1 VRRRLVLVVLATTSL
16 VVVAFAIPLGVL
28 VRSVARDRAIADA
41 ERDVASL
48 TPTLARPGV
57 TSADVDEAIEIA
69 RTRADGRITVWLADD
84 PAEGADAAGARDDT
98 ALAYARQG
106 HAFTV
111 HRDGSLVLYQ
121 PVVTGTGTVTAVV
134 RATIP
139 GRLLDDGVR
148 TAWLALAGVA
158 LALIAAAG
166 FIADRLA
173 RSVTRDATELS
184 GTARA
189 LAAGDGEAR
198 ADPGPTP
205 ELADAARALN
215 LLADRID
222 ELRASER
229 ERVADLSHRLRTPL
243 TALRLDA
250 ESAGDPALVAD
261 VERLESAI
269 SELIHSARRPL
280 HDGVVAPT
288 ADLAAVARERAEF
301 WSALAEDDGR
311 PWTVDVDRAGRRSP
325 DARGDTSDGDTSDG
339 DTSDGDPDDGGR
351 LVVALSPGEAA
362 AAIDALVGNVFAHT
376 PEGTAYTVRV
386 RLGDDGSV
394 HLVVEDA
401 GPGIDDPEAVLGRG
415 ATTGGSTGLGLD
427 IARRAAEDAGG
438 QLRIEPSD
446 LGGTRVVLAL
456 PLAGRV

>member
-28 VRSVARDRAIADA
+28 VRSVARDRAIATA
-41 ERDVASL
+41 ERDVAVL
-48 TPTLARPGV
+48 APVVAQPDVPTDRVRGEV
-57 TSADVDEAIEIA
+57 GGTG
-69 RTRADGRITVWLADD
+69 TGADGRITVWLPDGTVV
-84 PAEGADAAGARDDT
+84 PADAAGEGDDT
-98 ALAYARQG
+98 ALALARQG
-106 HAFTV
+106 QAFTA
-111 HRDGSLVLYQ
+111 HRDGSLVLYS
-121 PVVTGTGTVTAVV
+121 PVVTGEGTAVV

-158 LALIAAAG
+158 LALVAAAV

-222 ELRASER
+222 ELRAGER

-250 ESAGDPALVAD
+250 ESAGGPALVAD

-280 HDGVVAPT
+280 HDGIVAAT
-288 ADLAAVARERAEF
+288 SDLAAVARERAEF

-311 PWTVDVDRAGRRSP
+311 PWTLDVDHPHGGGGSGSGRGGGS
-325 DARGDTSDGDTSDG
+325 GGG
-339 DTSDGDPDDGGR
+339 QGGR
-351 LVVALSPGEAA
+351 GRGRLLVALSPGEAA

-376 PEGTAYTVRV
+376 PEGTAYAVGV
-386 RLGDDGSV
+386 GAGDDGTV
-394 HLVVEDA
+394 RLVVEDA
-401 GPGIDDPEAVLGRG
+401 GPGIDEPEAVLGRG
-415 ATTGGSTGLGLD
+415 ATGGESTGLGLD

-438 QLRIEPSD
+438 HLRIEPSA
-446 LGGTRVVLAL
+446 LGGARVVLDL
-456 PLAGRV
+456 PLANRA